1 MFDVER
7 TVNDLISWLRS
18 SVDLTQSVVI
28 GISGGKDSAIAAAV
42 CAAAIGEDN
51 VIGVIM
57 PNGTQADIKDAYY
70 IVNHLNIP
78 HITVDVSRSVT
89 NIQSELIDYL
99 DELHIDRIPNT
110 AKSKM
115 TSRIRTDVLHMIADS
130 INAIVI
136 NPVTTTK
143 TMVGACEDTLIQN
156 TLFPFINL
164 SGFKVKEIGRYLSV
178 PEFIINKPSR
188 IDTCGES
195 IELKLG
201 FTLDEADKIIDM
213 GWVEINELAD
223 KDDVSDRNVMVMKKL
238 IEIDHDRNKE
248 TVLDLISSMLLSCS
262 FYPVDDDDEPIEF
275 QW

>member
-28 GISGGKDSAIAAAV
+28 GISGGKDSAIAAALCV
-42 CAAAIGEDN
+42 AAFGEDN
-51 VIGVIM
+51 VVGVIM
-57 PNGTQADIKDAYY
+57 PNGTQTDIKDAYY
-70 IVNHLNIP
+70 IVNHLDIP
-78 HITVDVSRSVT
+78 HITVDVSRSIA
-89 NIQSELIDYL
+89 NIQGELIDYL

-110 AKSKM
+110 AKAKM
-115 TSRIRTDVLHMIADS
+115 TSHIRTDVLHMVADS

-136 NPVTTTK
+136 NPVTITK

-164 SGFKVKEIGRYLSV
+164 SGSKVKEIGRYLSV
-178 PEFIINKPSR
+178 PEFIIDKPSR
-188 IDTCGES
+188 VDTCGES
-195 IELKLG
+195 IELRLG
-201 FTLDEADKIIDM
+201 ITLDEADKIIDM

-223 KDDVSDRNVMVMKKL
+223 KEDMSDRNVAVMKKL
-238 IEIDHDRNKE
+238 IEIDHNNNSETILDR
-248 TVLDLISSMLLSCS
+248 IPSMLLNCC
-262 FYPVDDDDEPIEF
+262 FYPVEDDNEPIEF

>member
-115 TSRIRTDVLHMIADS
+115 TSRIRTDVLHMVADS
-130 INAIVI
+130 INGVVV

>member
-115 TSRIRTDVLHMIADS
+115 TSRIRTDVLHMVADS

>member
-115 TSRIRTDVLHMIADS
+115 TSRIRTDVWRVA
-130 INAIVI
+130 
-136 NPVTTTK
+136 
-143 TMVGACEDTLIQN
+143 
-156 TLFPFINL
+156 L
-164 SGFKVKEIGRYLSV
+164 SGKVILMMR
-178 PEFIINKPSR
+178 
-188 IDTCGES
+188 D
-195 IELKLG
+195 
-201 FTLDEADKIIDM
+201 
-213 GWVEINELAD
+213 
-223 KDDVSDRNVMVMKKL
+223 
-238 IEIDHDRNKE
+238 
-248 TVLDLISSMLLSCS
+248 
-262 FYPVDDDDEPIEF
+262 
-275 QW
+275 